1 LLPYKEEGFTDREI
15 MKGESEA
22 GSSFVG
28 CGQDEAEFDGIG
40 DLFNEPEVSA
50 APVAG
55 PSLGNEVA
63 LPSFI
68 AGISSESDPDE
79 VDDSDSPVSL
89 ESCLALF
96 IKPELLSND
105 NAWECENCSNI
116 LREQRLDAKNKQS
129 KISPK
134 ASINGDET
142 QIQSDSVSLDKNI
155 SCSTEVGSFEDGD
168 AIPNNLCNSTPE
180 VFVSGN
186 GCSNKKF
193 IHAEIVQ
200 TEMEPFISQSEER
213 KYEMNV
219 SHSSGCY
226 ESCNRE
232 TLSGPPVDSCSVDET
247 SSTGYTMAK
256 DEQTDCNFPGNCE
269 SDVNEDGDK
278 TLKKLNVKRDATK
291 RVLIDKAPPILTVH
305 LKRFS
310 QDARGRLSKL
320 NGHVNFRDVLDLRP
334 YMDPRCLS
342 LRTIFD
348 LTINNLML

>member
-1 LLPYKEEGFTDREI
+1 
-15 MKGESEA
+15 
-22 GSSFVG
+22 VG

-348 LTINNLML
+348 LTINNLMLSSHCFFISLSICDVKISYK